1 MGNKQPTTFENSCI
15 EELNNIDENNLDIN
29 NIDKLQI
36 KDEGADIETWKG
48 KANKND
54 ICYAEGRFV

>member
-36 KDEGADIETWKG
+36 KDEGADSET
-48 KANKND
+48 
-54 ICYAEGRFV
+54 

>member
-15 EELNNIDENNLDIN
+15 EKLNNIDEHNLDIS

-36 KDEGADIETWKG
+36 KDEGADIET
-48 KANKND
+48 
-54 ICYAEGRFV
+54 